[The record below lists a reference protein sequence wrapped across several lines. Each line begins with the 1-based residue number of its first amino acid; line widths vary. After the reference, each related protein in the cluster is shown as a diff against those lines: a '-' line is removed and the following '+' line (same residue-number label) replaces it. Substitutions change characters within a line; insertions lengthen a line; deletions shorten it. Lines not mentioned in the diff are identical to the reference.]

1 MDHGVRYFPAVSLS
15 GYHPLVVKF
24 GTGDKLFVFTQHG
37 KDITELDHLLEKE
50 GVGGKIV
57 EEEKEMELADEK
69 LIGNADNAIPRE
81 GVHIQQLE
89 SALLELNSQPE
100 GVELDREVQLP
111 SLILVE

>member
-1 MDHGVRYFPAVSLS
+1 
-15 GYHPLVVKF
+15 
-24 GTGDKLFVFTQHG
+24 
-37 KDITELDHLLEKE
+37 
-50 GVGGKIV
+50 
-57 EEEKEMELADEK
+57 MELADEK